1 MRELFWEI
9 HSGNSREGPR
19 EFNPQ
24 KGHLIFS
31 QIYPPIPGPRTLVV
45 DLGAQ
50 TIDLSLLT
58 NGNIIAIG
66 NHPQFLEDLDGSQL
80 VQSGIYILKCR
91 SYPFIIVL
99 GHPEYYPR
107 FGFKRASHS
116 GIRRCGKEF
125 PMRHS

>member
-66 NHPQFLEDLDGSQL
+66 NHPQFLEDLDGFNWSNL
-80 VQSGIYILKCR
+80 VYTYSSAEAIPSLLCLGIQNTILASASNELR
-91 SYPFIIVL
+91 IVVS
-99 GHPEYYPR
+99 
-107 FGFKRASHS
+107 ADV
-116 GIRRCGKEF
+116 GKSS
-125 PMRHS
+125 R